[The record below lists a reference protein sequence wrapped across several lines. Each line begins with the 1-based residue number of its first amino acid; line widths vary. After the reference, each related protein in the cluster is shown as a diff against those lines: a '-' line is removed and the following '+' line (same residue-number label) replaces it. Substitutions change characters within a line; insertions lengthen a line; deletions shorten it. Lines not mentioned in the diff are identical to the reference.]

1 LWPETEFV
9 AEPDLQLILR
19 LLQALQTELR
29 SFRAEVIERLGRL
42 ERVTADL
49 KNEVAA
55 LHGDFAGQSVRMDG
69 MNARLERV
77 ERRLDLIGPPD
88 VH

>member
-29 SFRAEVIERLGRL
+29 SFHAEVIERLGRL